1 MKNKLAIFTLI
12 IIGCGSFL
20 WSNGTNKGEAE
31 VKAIFK
37 ECDKLFNEGK
47 YDDLLALLDK
57 GMAKYPDFRL
67 NFIQKKYQVL
77 LETKR
82 YKEAIDVTIERD
94 KLYGQRSPKK
104 SLDVVRLYIYLK
116 DFENAFK
123 WLDITVDR
131 GYQNFSVFENYDLFK
146 PLRGNR
152 RFDALIARI
161 KADIGV
167 GKPVKQF
174 TGTTLDGQTISPAA
188 YKGKVL
194 LIDFWA
200 LYCPPCLKGI
210 DHMRI
215 YYHQYKKKGFEVLGI
230 NLDSSRE
237 KLEKYIDEKKI
248 EWPMVFS
255 GKGWED
261 ETRKSYN
268 LVNIPAYWLVDKK
281 GILRHVGLEGE
292 ELKKAILRLLEE

>member
-1 MKNKLAIFTLI
+1 MKNRLTIFTLI
-12 IIGCGSFL
+12 IIGCIAFS
-20 WSNGTNKGEAE
+20 WSNGAAEGEAG

-37 ECDKLFNEGK
+37 ECETLYKEGK
-47 YDDLLALLDK
+47 YDTLLALVDRNVE
-57 GMAKYPDFRL
+57 KYPDYRL
-67 NFIQKKYQVL
+67 NFIHIKYNVL

-82 YKEAIDVTIERD
+82 YKEAIDVAIERD
-94 KLYGQRSPKK
+94 RLYGRTSPKK

-116 DFENAFK
+116 DFKNAYK
-123 WLDITVDR
+123 WLDITAAR
-131 GYQNFSVFENYDLFK
+131 GYQNFSVLENYDLFK
-146 PLRGNR
+146 PLRVDR
-152 RFDALIARI
+152 RFDPLIAKI
-161 KADIGV
+161 KTNVGV

-174 TGTTLDGQTISPAA
+174 TRTTLDGQTVSPAA

-210 DHMRI
+210 DHMKT
-215 YYHQYKKKGFEVLGI
+215 YYHKYKQKGFEVLGI

-248 EWPMVFS
+248 EWPIIFS
-255 GKGWED
+255 GKGWKD
-261 ETRKSYN
+261 ETRKLFN

-281 GILRHVGLEGE
+281 GILRYVGLEGE
-292 ELKKAILRLLEE
+292 ELKKAILTLLEE